1 MNMHFWTRKDHTD
14 RHTAP
19 AGTRLANI
27 ASVPAKAMTT
37 AAVLAMTLILASCT
51 SAHPP
56 SDLPAPTSVQNP
68 SATQAAVLATAT
80 PTPTSVDNPA
90 PPAAPLALPTATKAS
105 SPTPQPVEPATTTPL
120 TPTAPTP
127 EPATATHTSSP
138 APLAATPSAGP
149 ALVIDHTAIAD
160 FARIPDEAIA
170 RASQLSLLFR
180 GASVGVNM
188 DDGLNCLMNDFPARR
203 PNFCDRG
210 LAPDQVVFDSKYDR
224 GRWQFEPHSPPPNP
238 NPGWWNKVTFFIDRV
253 NSMEPEERPAVVTF
267 TFDYVDVIEGGNMD
281 EIFFQAGRSGDL
293 PIAQDLADL
302 EAAHPDQRFVWW
314 TSNLARS
321 VGTADAES
329 FNQQMRA
336 YAMAQGKILFDM
348 ADIESHA
355 PDGAPCFDNRG
366 QGYPAICP
374 DYTDEQEAG
383 HLNAR
388 GRLRVAQALW
398 VLMARLAG
406 WEG

>member
-1 MNMHFWTRKDHTD
+1 MQIDEAPPPTATPAAATATR
-14 RHTAP
+14 
-19 AGTRLANI
+19 GS
-27 ASVPAKAMTT
+27 ASAT
-37 AAVLAMTLILASCT
+37 AAPTLE
-51 SAHPP
+51 PP
-56 SDLPAPTSVQNP
+56 P
-68 SATQAAVLATAT
+68 TAT
-80 PTPTSVDNPA
+80 PTSSVP
-90 PPAAPLALPTATKAS
+90 PTAA
-105 SPTPQPVEPATTTPL
+105 PTPQAS
-120 TPTAPTP
+120 API
-127 EPATATHTSSP
+127 
-138 APLAATPSAGP
+138 AAASGP
-149 ALVIDHTAIAD
+149 ALVIDHTSIAD

-170 RASQLSLLFR
+170 RAAQLSLLFR
-180 GASVGVNM
+180 GASVGVNI
-188 DDGLNCLMNDFPARR
+188 DDGLNCLMNDFPNRR

-210 LAPDQVVFDSKYDR
+210 LTAEQVVFDGRYDR
-224 GRWQFEPHSPPPNP
+224 SRWAFEPHSPPPNP
-238 NPGWWNKVTFFIDRV
+238 NPGWWNKVTFFADRA
-253 NSMEPEERPAVVTF
+253 NSMDAGELYDVVTF

-281 EIFFQAGRSGDL
+281 DLFFQAERSGEL
-293 PIAQDLADL
+293 PIVQDLADL

-336 YAMAQGKILFDM
+336 YAIANGKVLFDM
-348 ADIESHA
+348 AAIESHA
-355 PDGAPCFDNRG
+355 PDGSPCFDNRG